1 MALVCVTDLWDF
13 FLSSLIRVN
22 FQIFE
27 TFSSPLLSIL
37 QILTVKAG
45 EDDYLDTSYL
55 LRQASPY
62 MKIK

>member
-1 MALVCVTDLWDF
+1 MRNRFVGFLLEF
-13 FLSSLIRVN
+13 FNKNYFSNI
-22 FQIFE
+22 E

-45 EDDYLDTSYL
+45 EEDYLDTSYL